1 MWLAQLNIQPL
12 VMKYGRLGDFH
23 DTKCLNFKPE
33 LTSEIEQNMV
43 ERNEFSFVFQL
54 DSWLCYNG

>member
-1 MWLAQLNIQPL
+1 
-12 VMKYGRLGDFH
+12 MKYGRLGDFH